1 MATLT
6 WFEEL
11 EAWQKARELTQGVYR
26 IRRSGRFYKDRA
38 LREQICRAAVS
49 VLSHIA
55 EGFERSGT
63 GEFVQFLAIAKGSVA
78 EVEAQLY
85 VALDQSYITKDE
97 FDALRELTG
106 STKRIIAGLMK
117 YLKASG
123 IKGQKYR

>member
-1 MATLT
+1 MATLNR
-6 WFEEL
+6 FEEL
-11 EAWQKARELTQGVYR
+11 EVWQKARELVQGIYR
-26 IRRSGRFYKDRA
+26 ISGSGRFYKDRA

-49 VLSHIA
+49 CVSNIA

-63 GEFVQFLAIAKGSVA
+63 GEFVQFLAMAKGSVA

-85 VALDQSYITKDE
+85 VALDQAYVSRAE

-106 STKRIIAGLMK
+106 STKRLIAGLMK

-123 IKGQKYR
+123 IKGQKYH

>member
-6 WFEEL
+6 RFEDL

-26 IRRSGRFYKDRA
+26 VTRSGRFSEDRA
-38 LREQICRAAVS
+38 LRDQICRAAVS
-49 VLSHIA
+49 VLSNIA

-63 GEFVQFLAIAKGSVA
+63 GEFIQFLAVAKGSAA

-85 VALDQSYITKDE
+85 VALDQTYITQAE

-106 STKRIIAGLMK
+106 STRRLIAGLMK
-117 YLKASG
+117 YLKTSG
-123 IKGQKYR
+123 IKGEKYR